1 MILIALS
8 ALQAAAAAQPAPD
21 IQLNVDA
28 NIRRVTIERSGE
40 ASLEVTGG
48 EGSVVRVEAPQA
60 NGRRTLRNVNVRVR
74 AEARVGDPQ
83 NPPEAETPP
92 PQ

>member
-1 MILIALS
+1 LILILLA
-8 ALQAAAAAQPAPD
+8 ALQAPD

-28 NIRRVTIERSGE
+28 TIRRVTIERSGE

-48 EGSVVRVEAPQA
+48 EGSVVRVEAPKA
-60 NGRRTLRNVNVRVR
+60 NGRRTLRNVRVRVR
-74 AEARVGDPQ
+74 AEARVADPQ
-83 NPPEAETPP
+83 NPPATETPP

>member
-1 MILIALS
+1 MILIVTAL
-8 ALQAAAAAQPAPD
+8 LQAPAAQAAPD
-21 IQLNVDA
+21 IQLNIDA

-48 EGSVVRVEAPQA
+48 EGSVVRVEAPEA
-60 NGRRTLRNVNVRVR
+60 NGRRALRNVNVRVH
-74 AEARVGDPQ
+74 AEARVADPR
-83 NPPEAETPP
+83 NAPEAETPL